1 MINLLQTNVDTD
13 SKKKDAVDAGPA
25 DLQSSPEVN
34 AEQALKGLGSKTVN
48 YNLSNKRPLV
58 HLQVLCFM
66 LMLAAMQ
73 FCSFDTVSFSQTT
86 DVVQLCTCDAGRH
99 GLWDVLSGAAVLCLD
114 GCVGGEQ
121 TCNVLLVGRLYACI
135 CLVLA
140 GLMRFCIN
148 ASIASQGNIT
158 PIYMR
163 LVSQGVY
170 ADAYI
175 SASGNLGP
183 TRSAIGLNE
192 LNQYNGR
199 IALASQK
206 LVLQSTSAGI
216 ASQREQ

>member
-1 MINLLQTNVDTD
+1 
-13 SKKKDAVDAGPA
+13 
-25 DLQSSPEVN
+25 
-34 AEQALKGLGSKTVN
+34 
-48 YNLSNKRPLV
+48 
-58 HLQVLCFM
+58 
-66 LMLAAMQ
+66 MQ

-86 DVVQLCTCDAGRH
+86 DVVQLCMCDAGRH

-114 GCVGGEQ
+114 DCAGGEQ
-121 TCNVLLVGRLYACI
+121 TCNVLLVGRLYARI
-135 CLVLA
+135 CLVPA

-148 ASIASQGNIT
+148 ASIVSQDNIT
-158 PIYMR
+158 PDCMR
-163 LVSQGVY
+163 LVLQGVY

-175 SASGNLGP
+175 AASGNLGP
-183 TRSAIGLNE
+183 TRSAIVLNE